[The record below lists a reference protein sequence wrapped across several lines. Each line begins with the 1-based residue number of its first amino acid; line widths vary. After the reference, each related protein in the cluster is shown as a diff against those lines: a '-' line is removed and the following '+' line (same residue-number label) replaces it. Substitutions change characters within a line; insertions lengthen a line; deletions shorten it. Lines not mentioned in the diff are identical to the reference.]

1 MITSKLL
8 RSSIVVGSLI
18 IFVFV
23 AAVFA
28 QSPGNPTSDE
38 LLRIVPAESLFCVRV
53 NNLDQTLGQTDQF
66 LTGVSPAPM
75 WLSMIIRGHLAKL
88 LGSPELTGVNMNGS
102 FAVFGTIAP
111 GEPVGEDLISILI
124 PVTDYQQLVSENP
137 NITQPDANGVSK
149 MTSGPIL
156 IQVGNF
162 ALLKWQKC
170 YDKLIETAK
179 SISSASSAGLASVL
193 DDDELNKAMKEP
205 IWAHGNIQ
213 LASKTFGPLLLGK
226 IEETKAII
234 SGEKPRRRTKI
245 DVNDLTVCYMAD
257 ANRDGKLTTDEL
269 DQQIKKLKKEM
280 DSYER
285 VMQSTIEQIEQRKNQ
300 LNAMDPDSQDKLN
313 ALEQQSAKI
322 EKEVKESRSSKQEAI
337 NRLERI
343 KSKLTDMGPDQKAE
357 IRELTRQVE
366 EVKDQPNKMDS
377 RMQENLANV
386 MDMYA
391 GVLDLLMKET
401 KSLNVAV
408 TPKSDV
414 LNITSAISALP
425 GTEMAD
431 MFTADTAVKQK
442 NELLYYLQ
450 DGAVMNASGKVAGKL
465 NAKAMDFFA
474 TILTK
479 DMNAVDVEKM
489 KSFASDIATVFSGND
504 AMSFSVDPNN
514 KPPFAM
520 KYVIELKDKD
530 KYDKLIEQGIELF
543 NTGGIADF
551 YKNFGMETSFTI
563 KRGVDNY
570 KGLSIDS
577 TNCIMKS
584 TEPNSPQGQMINA
597 MYGEGFEYRWTFVNG
612 MLAAVMGENI
622 DAAMH
627 KLIDEVKAGGP
638 KELASEIKSALTLIP
653 DAGQADFVG
662 TYNFLRWFKII
673 GSLMPVPTP
682 MPKIDIPT
690 KSNIAF
696 AGKIGQ
702 GKMTFEI
709 ALPKEHLIEMMGMFQ
724 QMQQQQRATIG
735 ANQATAMNLRGIGK
749 ACLIYANDYDSL
761 PTNLLELAEKNY
773 VRKVDVLESPRKPKD
788 FDGPSYIYISG
799 QTTAMPP
806 DNIVVYENPE
816 FCSDKI
822 NVLFLDG
829 HVEAMKPDEF
839 LQKLEATYRRLGRE
853 MPDIKF
859 KDATKPTR

>member
-1 MITSKLL
+1 MIGSKRLGNAL
-8 RSSIVVGSLI
+8 AIGSLI
-18 IFVFV
+18 LFVLT
-23 AAVFA
+23 AAVTA
-28 QSPGNPTSDE
+28 QSPEKPTSDE
-38 LLRIVPAESLFCVRV
+38 LLRMVPAESLFCVRV

-66 LTGVSPAPM
+66 LTGVSPMPM
-75 WLSMIIRGHLAKL
+75 WLSMTVRGYLVKL
-88 LGSPELTGVNMNGS
+88 LGGPELKGMNMNGS
-102 FAVFGTIAP
+102 FAIFGTIAP
-111 GEPVGEDLISILI
+111 GEPVGEDLISILV

-156 IQVGNF
+156 MQAGNF

-179 SISSASSAGLASVL
+179 SMSSASSAGLASVL

-205 IWAHGNIQ
+205 IWAQGNIQ
-213 LASKTFGPLLLGK
+213 LASKTFGPMLLGK
-226 IEETKAII
+226 IEEAKKMMESMKA
-234 SGEKPRRRTKI
+234 SGKTP
-245 DVNDLTVCYMAD
+245 M
-257 ANRDGKLTTDEL
+257 G
-269 DQQIKKLKKEM
+269 
-280 DSYER
+280 
-285 VMQSTIEQIEQRKNQ
+285 
-300 LNAMDPDSQDKLN
+300 DP
-313 ALEQQSAKI
+313 A
-322 EKEVKESRSSKQEAI
+322 AI
-337 NRLERI
+337 
-343 KSKLTDMGPDQKAE
+343 
-357 IRELTRQVE
+357 
-366 EVKDQPNKMDS
+366 
-377 RMQENLANV
+377 

-431 MFTADTAVKQK
+431 MFTTETVVKQK
-442 NELLYYLQ
+442 NELLCYLQ
-450 DGAVMNASGKVAGKL
+450 DRMVMNVSGKVTGKL

-474 TILTK
+474 TIMTK
-479 DMNAVDVEKM
+479 DMNAMDVEKL
-489 KSFASDIATVFSGND
+489 KSFASDIATIFSGND
-504 AMSFSVDPNN
+504 AMSFSVDPNT

-520 KYVIELKDKD
+520 KYIIEIEDIDKD
-530 KYDKLIEQGIELF
+530 KFYEVIEEGAELF

-551 YKNFGMETSFTI
+551 YKNLGMETSFAI
-563 KRGVDNY
+563 KRDVDTY
-570 KGLSIDS
+570 KGISIDS
-577 TNCIMKS
+577 SEFVIKL
-584 TEPNSPQGQMINA
+584 TEPNSPQGKMIEA
-597 MYGEGFEYRWTFVNG
+597 MYGEGLDYKWAIVDRLCVC
-612 MLAAVMGENI
+612 AVGG
-622 DAAMH
+622 DADSAICE
-627 KLIDEVKAGGP
+627 LIDQVKAGGP
-638 KELASEIKSALTLIP
+638 KQLASEIKSALTLIP
-653 DAGQADFVG
+653 DASQADFVG
-662 TYNFLRWFKII
+662 TYNFLRWFKIL

-682 MPKIDIPT
+682 MPKIDVPT
-690 KSNIAF
+690 KSNIVF

-709 ALPKEHLIEMMGMFQ
+709 ALPKEHLLEMMGMFQ